1 MYFKHEGEGSVKI
14 VEWYFSMKC
23 RMQQESELKREVTWL
38 LARLRVCYLTVIL
51 RTRVV
56 YELIADEAR

>member
-1 MYFKHEGEGSVKI
+1 MTVFDSCHLLFISRNTAVYSI
-14 VEWYFSMKC
+14 VALLTIVMLFMP
-23 RMQQESELKREVTWL
+23 WL
-38 LARLRVCYLTVIL
+38 RLHGYLTVIL